1 MTSTRGRW
9 VRGLLPGPAPARG
22 TRDGRLADL
31 AGQPYTYAPVGA
43 TGGGPL
49 PGGYHH
55 LTRTRVV
62 GHGQADLEAAAAAV
76 RAWQAQRGSGVRVEA
91 STPRAEPGTVLR
103 LRIGPG
109 HLAVVAPARVVHVLD
124 EPRRRGFA
132 YGTLPGHPES
142 GEESF
147 VVELGSDGAVTFTV
161 TAYSRPGSLLVR
173 LSGPVNRAFQR
184 FMAGRYLRA
193 VERAVRERG

>member
-1 MTSTRGRW
+1 MG
-9 VRGLLPGPAPARG
+9 
-22 TRDGRLADL
+22 RDGSLEELAD
-31 AGQPYTYAPVGA
+31 QPFTYAPVGA
-43 TGGGPL
+43 TAGEAL
-49 PGGYHH
+49 PSGFHH
-55 LTRTRVV
+55 LSRTRVV
-62 GHGQADLEAAAAAV
+62 GHGRAEFDDAATAV
-76 RAWQAQRGSGVRVEA
+76 LAWVAQRRSGVRVEA
-91 STPRAEPGTVLR
+91 STPQAEPGTVLR

-109 HLAVVAPARVVHVLD
+109 CLAVVAPARVVHVVD

-147 VVELGSDGAVTFTV
+147 VVELGPDEAVSFTV

-173 LSGPVNRAFQR
+173 LAGPVNRAFQR